1 VAILVVLSATPNG
14 APRRTSGPTPAKA
27 APVRA
32 AGEAD
37 YARFAQLS
45 ARDLVAMSDAELE
58 AMDPLV
64 MNMVVAKGLPE
75 LADIDFAKY
84 AGIVDGWAERIAEGS
99 RRGRPTRRSRRPRTG
114 PIATFGE
121 PGAWL
126 SRWQAHSTTYLAILL
141 AKRTGGDMKEALKK
155 YGPKDAS
162 CAEYSDPVRECEKC
176 LKGKPKCHGQ
186 DYPGRDDR
194 NDCFNKAKQARNDA
208 RKLRGR

>member
-1 VAILVVLSATPNG
+1 MPKPRSKPTPAPSRKRARRLWWNVATAALALAVVAILVVLSATPNG

-126 SRWQAHSTTYLAILL
+126 SRWQARRWGSGTRATC
-141 AKRTGGDMKEALKK
+141 R
-155 YGPKDAS
+155 
-162 CAEYSDPVRECEKC
+162 
-176 LKGKPKCHGQ
+176 
-186 DYPGRDDR
+186 
-194 NDCFNKAKQARNDA
+194 
-208 RKLRGR
+208 